1 MDIYLCILFVSMNP
15 PVAGNRGNYWI
26 YLYVF
31 FEFVVLCS
39 GLMSGY
45 VVFSHKRHNRDE
57 SEDGCCW
64 GRRPAGGHT
73 MLLQGWH
80 DQQRTECSL
89 H

>member
-15 PVAGNRGNYWI
+15 PVAGNHGNYGI

-45 VVFSHKRHNRDE
+45 VVFSH
-57 SEDGCCW
+57 
-64 GRRPAGGHT
+64 
-73 MLLQGWH
+73 
-80 DQQRTECSL
+80 
-89 H
+89 